1 MQNQAQAPI
10 TINKHNSALAFIGAL
25 PDCMKAILRYTIR
38 FTGLLE
44 GSEDLVEA
52 KPTAKDF
59 SKAKDDAFREAN
71 EDSED
76 FRVVKD
82 NSKYFR
88 EGKDD
93 SEGSMKAMM
102 DD

>member
-1 MQNQAQAPI
+1 
-10 TINKHNSALAFIGAL
+10 
-25 PDCMKAILRYTIR
+25 MKAILRYTIR

-44 GSEDLVEA
+44 GSEDHVEA
-52 KPTAKDF
+52 KPTAKEF

-88 EGKDD
+88 EGKDN

>member
-1 MQNQAQAPI
+1 
-10 TINKHNSALAFIGAL
+10 
-25 PDCMKAILRYTIR
+25 MKAILRYTIR

-52 KPTAKDF
+52 KATTKDF

-82 NSKYFR
+82 ISNYFR
-88 EGKDD
+88 EGKDN
-93 SEGSMKAMM
+93 S
-102 DD
+102 

>member
-1 MQNQAQAPI
+1 MPLPR
-10 TINKHNSALAFIGAL
+10 TLARPRI
-25 PDCMKAILRYTIR
+25 
-38 FTGLLE
+38 
-44 GSEDLVEA
+44 
-52 KPTAKDF
+52 
-59 SKAKDDAFREAN
+59 FREAN